1 MFLGS
6 TAPVPSG
13 ARTRSG
19 LGTRSHEDNAV
30 AVRAA
35 ASPDPLAPTH
45 ANGSDDHPTGG
56 EAHPACGGGRVDG
69 SKSGLASAGLGPATA
84 AMPGEGT
91 HEDAGGRVAMASH
104 ASLSVL
110 LRVLN
115 MPETAD
121 VLPMVRLPTRA
132 LTLNLTLTLILILT
146 LTLTLTPTLTPT
158 LTLTRRCS
166 SRASPS
172 RARPRPPSPSSPR

>member
-19 LGTRSHEDNAV
+19 LGTRSHEDNAA

-35 ASPDPLAPTH
+35 ASPGPLAPTH

-56 EAHPACGGGRVDG
+56 EGHPACGGGRVDG

-121 VLPMVRLPTRA
+121 VLTMVRLPTRA
-132 LTLNLTLTLILILT
+132 LTLTLTLTLILILT
-146 LTLTLTPTLTPT
+146 LALTTGDRSPPW
-158 LTLTRRCS
+158 S
-166 SRASPS
+166 NRAC
-172 RARPRPPSPSSPR
+172 AGTICG

>member
-13 ARTRSG
+13 ARTLSG

-45 ANGSDDHPTGG
+45 ANGSEDHPTGG
-56 EAHPACGGGRVDG
+56 EGHPACGGGRVDG
-69 SKSGLASAGLGPATA
+69 TKSGLASAGSGPATA
-84 AMPGEGT
+84 VMPGEGT
-91 HEDAGGRVAMASH
+91 HEDEGGRVAMASH

-121 VLPMVRLPTRA
+121 VLTMVRLVIFVSGLLELMQPQEDTHCDRIHHTGCDA
-132 LTLNLTLTLILILT
+132 VVKAIDLGQG
-146 LTLTLTPTLTPT
+146 
-158 LTLTRRCS
+158 
-166 SRASPS
+166 
-172 RARPRPPSPSSPR
+172 